1 MLKFVLVERSYKLG
15 VISQTIKKKR
25 HDVEIKTKE
34 LESFQE
40 DMNKQLESI
49 DEIEASF
56 SKEIQELN
64 ASFEKLE
71 VLKKEYKK
79 VKQQKR
85 TVDSILK
92 DSASLNDKWQ
102 EERFKYQTLLKTLE
116 GMISSLLY
124 LK

>member
-1 MLKFVLVERSYKLG
+1 
-15 VISQTIKKKR
+15 
-25 HDVEIKTKE
+25 
-34 LESFQE
+34 
-40 DMNKQLESI
+40 MNKQLESI